1 MHVTKFYFIQLVHK
15 IKYVEF
21 EDRPT
26 IFYNNLLE
34 CENVS
39 VRMLYRHKLTRPRM
53 SYQKLENTNIGRRFA
68 KVAKNRFDRTH
79 CDDKVQNVLFIHRFI
94 FTR

>member
-39 VRMLYRHKLTRPRM
+39 VSDRRM